1 MRKLLPIVTAIGVVS
16 SLASAFYLGRIN
28 EFSFDQVAVQFCPKT
43 ANINQPDARESQGKL
58 DLKYCRYKY
67 RLLKEVWQSEQYKAS
82 IPLSEELFYVQE
94 LRGNNSGGIWL
105 LLAPFLAGTAYLVW
119 STKCQLDYDERFKHL
134 EDLKTYY
141 KLTTVSARN
150 ERDFK
155 VTAINQNW
163 DTQRVRAGQISV
175 EAVQDKLQRQ
185 SEIQDR
191 THESTLKQF
200 DLNDSQIDKQIA
212 EEQLAKTKADK
223 ERDKILNNSSSDDK
237 NDNDNDDKSSSK
249 TAKSKLKLG
258 DDYKWIYKLLKLP
271 FRVLSGEQ
279 GSGKSTLE
287 RLMIKLLKDDGWHV
301 VIINPETNPNVWSG
315 VQVLADVDEIN
326 EFFEQFP
333 TAIADRQQQCR
344 DLGIDE
350 DDYLDFIK
358 DKSGLEGK
366 VAVFLMESNTYE
378 VHGVDP
384 DLWANFLKQS
394 LTNIR
399 KWGYTVCLTAH
410 SDNQTSIASK
420 LQGFSKLI
428 DNSPRVDCVA
438 KAGPDGEAIS
448 SGKGLLKMKGVADKN
463 PVEVDL
469 YNYPKSKN
477 FDDSSARA
485 KPPPPIREPAST
497 TNSDWDEE
505 MREWVLEV
513 GGNPTSVNVKRK
525 WEGITGHKL
534 NDEGLR
540 ELMKYLGL

>member
-16 SLASAFYLGRIN
+16 SLASAFYLGKIN

-43 ANINQPDARESQGKL
+43 ANINQPDARESQGRL
-58 DLKYCRYKY
+58 DLKYCRYRY

-82 IPLSEELFYVQE
+82 IPLSAESFSIQE
-94 LRGNNSGGIWL
+94 LRGDNSGGIWL
-105 LLAPFLAGTAYLVW
+105 LLAPFLAGTAYLSW
-119 STKCQLDYDERFKHL
+119 STKCQLDYDERFKQL

-212 EEQLAKTKADK
+212 EEQLAKAKADK
-223 ERDKILNNSSSDDK
+223 ERNKILNNSSSD
-237 NDNDNDDKSSSK
+237 NDDENDSDDKSSSK
-249 TAKSKLKLG
+249 VTKSKLKLG

-287 RLMIKLLKDDGWHV
+287 RLMIRLLKDDGWHV

-333 TAIADRQQQCR
+333 AAIAVRQQECR
-344 DLGIDE
+344 NLGIDE
-350 DDYLDFIK
+350 DDYLDYIK
-358 DKSGLEGK
+358 NKSGLEGK
-366 VAVFLMESNTYE
+366 VAVFLMEANTYE
-378 VHGVDP
+378 VHGVNP
-384 DLWANFLKQS
+384 SPWAGFLKQA

-399 KWGYTVCLTAH
+399 KWGFTVCLTAH
-410 SDNQTSIASK
+410 SDNQTSISSELA
-420 LQGFSKLI
+420 GFSKNI
-428 DNSPRVDCVA
+428 DAAPRVDCIA

-448 SGKGLLKMKGVADKN
+448 SGKALLKMKGIKDKE

-477 FDDSSARA
+477 FDDNYSA
-485 KPPPPIREPAST
+485 KPPPPIREPAAAT
-497 TNSDWDEE
+497 TDWDEE
-505 MREWVLEV
+505 MKQWVLEI
-513 GGNPTSVNVKRK
+513 GGNPTSVDVRKK
-525 WEGITGHKL
+525 WEGITSHKL